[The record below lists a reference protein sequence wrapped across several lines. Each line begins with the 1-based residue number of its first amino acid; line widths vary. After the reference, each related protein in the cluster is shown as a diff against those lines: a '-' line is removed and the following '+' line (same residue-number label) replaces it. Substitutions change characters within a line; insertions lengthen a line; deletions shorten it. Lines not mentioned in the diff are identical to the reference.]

1 VISSL
6 VKEWIVGRRQV
17 RRAELVRPDY
27 ARERARRGAAY
38 LDDVAPG
45 WIEDVDPLSLDLA
58 DGTACV
64 LGQLHGSF
72 AIGLGR
78 AGIFSLSSAPRASFS
93 PVDLGF
99 HCVQGVG
106 EDLQEQDHTYLTD
119 AWREEV
125 GRRRARSDRPLS
137 SSVRPSLFA
146 AAESNRTDHQRIDHT
161 ATVSAEEKLDL
172 IYQTR
177 LCSRWLAGLC

>member
-1 VISSL
+1 MISSVL
-6 VKEWIVGRRQV
+6 REWIVERRQAQ
-17 RRAELVRPDY
+17 RAELIRPDY

-45 WIEDVDPLSLDLA
+45 WMEDVDPLSLDLA

-125 GRRRARSDRPLS
+125 GRRRARSNRPLS
-137 SSVRPSLFA
+137 SGIRPTPFA
-146 AAESNRTDHQRIDHT
+146 AAESNRTDHARIDRT
-161 ATVSAEEKLDL
+161 AAVSAEESW
-172 IYQTR
+172 I
-177 LCSRWLAGLC
+177 

>member
-1 VISSL
+1 VIASVL
-6 VKEWIVGRRQV
+6 REWIVGRRHAQ
-17 RRAELVRPDY
+17 RADSVRPEY
-27 ARERARRGAAY
+27 ARKRAGRGAAY

-45 WIEDVDPLSLDLA
+45 WIDDVDPLSLDLA

-99 HCVQGVG
+99 HCVQGLS
-106 EDLQEQDHTYLTD
+106 ESLQELDHTYLTD

-125 GRRRARSDRPLS
+125 RRRRSRSSRPLDS
-137 SSVRPSLFA
+137 GVRPIRIT
-146 AAESNRTDHQRIDHT
+146 AAEQGRTDYPRIDDT
-161 ATVSAEEKLDL
+161 AIVSAEE
-172 IYQTR
+172 
-177 LCSRWLAGLC
+177 SWV

>member
-1 VISSL
+1 MIASVL
-6 VKEWIVGRRQV
+6 REWMLGRRKT
-17 RRAELVRPDY
+17 RRAESVRPEY
-27 ARERARRGAAY
+27 AQKRAGRGAAY

-45 WIEDVDPLSLDLA
+45 WIDDVDPLSLDLA

-99 HCVQGVG
+99 HCVQGLS
-106 EDLQEQDHTYLTD
+106 ENLQELDHTYLTD

-125 GRRRARSDRPLS
+125 RRRRARSSRPLHS
-137 SSVRPSLFA
+137 DVRSTRIA
-146 AAESNRTDHQRIDHT
+146 AAKHGRADHSRTDHT
-161 ATVSAEEKLDL
+161 ATVSSEE
-172 IYQTR
+172 
-177 LCSRWLAGLC
+177 SWV